1 VSYNK
6 KMNNRFTKIREQGSK
21 GKKSN
26 PLVLEE
32 LLWENEWV
40 QEFEEGEEIWS
51 AVDEVLGA
59 TQATQ
64 GRNLPRA
71 AATHGGRTYSE
82 TYVRSRKCQKVTVAQ
97 DLQQGDGSGND
108 SHNENDHREPTQN
121 DQDAAEKAIDEEEES
136 GAAGDQFKLDD
147 DLI

>member
-1 VSYNK
+1 LVYVNYNR
-6 KMNNRFTKIREQGSK
+6 KMNNRFTKKREQDSK

-40 QEFEEGEEIWS
+40 QESKEGEELWS

-71 AATHGGRTYSE
+71 AAARGGRTYSE
-82 TYVRSRKCQKVTVAQ
+82 TYVRSRKRQKVVVAQ
-97 DLQQGDGSGND
+97 DLQ
-108 SHNENDHREPTQN
+108 
-121 DQDAAEKAIDEEEES
+121 
-136 GAAGDQFKLDD
+136 
-147 DLI
+147 

>member
-1 VSYNK
+1 
-6 KMNNRFTKIREQGSK
+6 MNNRFTKIREQGSK

-40 QEFEEGEEIWS
+40 QESEEGEELWS

-71 AATHGGRTYSE
+71 AATRGGRTYSE
-82 TYVRSRKCQKVTVAQ
+82 TYVRSRKRQKVTVAQ
-97 DLQQGDGSGND
+97 DLQQGDGSDSD
-108 SHNENDHREPTQN
+108 SHNENDHQKQTQN
-121 DQDAAEKAIDEEEES
+121 DQDAAEKAIDDEEES